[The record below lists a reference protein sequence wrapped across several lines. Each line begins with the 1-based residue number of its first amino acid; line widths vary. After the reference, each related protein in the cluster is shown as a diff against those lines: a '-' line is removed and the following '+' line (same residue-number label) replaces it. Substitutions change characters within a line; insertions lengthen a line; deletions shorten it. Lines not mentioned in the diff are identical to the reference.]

1 MIVAATRSKK
11 WPKVPRKET
20 DDPTTYGESLS
31 TPNLHFAILIACL
44 TDNKEA
50 FTYKLL
56 SQLKETK
63 A

>member
-1 MIVAATRSKK
+1 MIMAAARSRK

-20 DDPTTYGESLS
+20 DDPTTYEESLS
-31 TPNLHFAILIACL
+31 TPNLHFAILIACR